1 MRIRTPARPAI
12 VSVVFAVAIC
22 LLVFD
27 ALTTT
32 GWRDPPP
39 PRARRRR
46 AAPPPAAVIP
56 HEATLAQRL
65 NEDLARRQ
73 ALLLEQRSTHPAYD
87 AQRGNA
93 PDTVRRAVAGSGYE
107 IRRAAELLAATP
119 ELVYDAATWETW

>member
-1 MRIRTPARPAI
+1 
-12 VSVVFAVAIC
+12 VFAVAIC

-27 ALTTT
+27 GLTTT
-32 GWRDPPP
+32 WLCVRSH
-39 PRARRRR
+39 RLARRRR
-46 AAPPPAAVIP
+46 ERAARATVVP

-65 NEDLARRQ
+65 NEDFARRQ

-93 PDTVRRAVAGSGYE
+93 SETVRRAVAGSGYE

-119 ELVYDAATWETW
+119 ELVYDAATWERW